1 MPSTRARGGLVV
13 FVPKSLE
20 AWIPLGS
27 LVQARTKQT
36 VNVYKGSMLGTMLGS
51 LKPTPSLVRLH
62 GWGSSPSQGG
72 CGE

>member
-1 MPSTRARGGLVV
+1 MPSTRARGGLV

-36 VNVYKGSMLGTMLGS
+36 VNV
-51 LKPTPSLVRLH
+51 
-62 GWGSSPSQGG
+62 
-72 CGE
+72 

>member
-27 LVQARTKQT
+27 LVQAKTKQT
-36 VNVYKGSMLGTMLGS
+36 VNV
-51 LKPTPSLVRLH
+51 
-62 GWGSSPSQGG
+62 
-72 CGE
+72 